1 MRNRLA
7 ALLVPLA
14 LSACA
19 TYGYPGGSDGGYYG
33 REGRDRWDD
42 SDTPLHARLVE
53 NGSGLGISLNR
64 PAHVAIF
71 EILPGAGVGLLYPG
85 YSREAAYLSSG
96 FSYVS
101 GRTSRR
107 YDWYNA
113 SYNHSGRRRNEPR
126 FYLLV
131 ASRRPLRT
139 ERFHSGGSLR
149 SALGLSSYSTGSYR
163 SVMND
168 LVEAVVPYQHDDDWT
183 TDVLAMWPDRR
194 YDQYWDDG
202 DRYTRV
208 RCANGTVVL
217 TPWELASYACG
228 TRRTGGNGNVPP
240 VRPKPDGDSTTVRKP
255 GRRRPEVP
263 TNGGSRPGTT
273 QVEAPERRPRDA
285 RPGTRPL
292 PEDRERPRVRPAEAG
307 DEAREPEAREVPRTR
322 EQPRSEEPRR
332 EAPRVRET
340 REERPAPAPRR
351 ESPPPA
357 REEPRRSEPARTET
371 RRADPPPRAE
381 PRNDTPRND
390 TPRAE
395 RPSRTRDPQR

>member
-19 TYGYPGGSDGGYYG
+19 TYGYPGGNDGGYYG

-42 SDTPLHARLVE
+42 YDAPLHARLEE
-53 NGSGLGISLNR
+53 NGSGLGIRLNR

-71 EILPGAGVGLLYPG
+71 EIVPGAGVGLLYPG

-113 SYNHSGRRRNEPR
+113 SYNHSRLGRNEPR

-149 SALGLSSYSTGSYR
+149 SVLGLSSYSTVNYR
-163 SVMND
+163 TVMNEV
-168 LVEAVVPYQHDDDWT
+168 VEAVVPYQHDDDWT

-194 YDQYWDDG
+194 YDRYYNDG
-202 DRYTRV
+202 QRYTRV
-208 RCANGTVVL
+208 QCPNGTVVL
-217 TPWELASYACG
+217 TPWELSSYACG
-228 TRRTGGNGNVPP
+228 RRPNSGNGNVPP
-240 VRPKPDGDSTTVRKP
+240 VRPRPGSDSAKVAEKP
-255 GRRRPEVP
+255 GRHRPEIPSTGGTRPGSTRVDAPGRRPGHV
-263 TNGGSRPGTT
+263 N
-273 QVEAPERRPRDA
+273 
-285 RPGTRPL
+285 PL
-292 PEDRERPRVRPAEAG
+292 PEDGAKPRTRPAVEAG
-307 DEAREPEAREVPRTR
+307 DRVREPETREVPRVR
-322 EQPRSEEPRR
+322 EQPRDEPRR

-340 REERPAPAPRR
+340 REERPAPAPRER
-351 ESPPPA
+351 ETR
-357 REEPRRSEPARTET
+357 REELRRSEPARTET

-381 PRNDTPRND
+381 PRNDAPK
-390 TPRAE
+390 AE
-395 RPSRTRDPQR
+395 RPSRSRDPQR

>member
-19 TYGYPGGSDGGYYG
+19 TYGYPGGNDGGYYG

-42 SDTPLHARLVE
+42 RDAPLHARLE
-53 NGSGLGISLNR
+53 ERGSGLGIRLNR

-71 EILPGAGVGLLYPG
+71 EIVPGAGVGLLYPG
-85 YSREAAYLSSG
+85 YSREAEYLSSG

-113 SYNHSGRRRNEPR
+113 SYNHSRRYRNEPR

-149 SALGLSSYSTGSYR
+149 SSLGLSSYSSVNYR
-163 SVMND
+163 RVMND
-168 LVEAVVPYQHDDDWT
+168 VVEAVVPYQHEDDWT
-183 TDVLAMWPDRR
+183 TDVLAVWPDRR
-194 YDQYWDDG
+194 YDRYWDDG
-202 DRYTRV
+202 QRYTRV
-208 RCANGTVVL
+208 QCPNGTIVL
-217 TPWELASYACG
+217 TPWELSSYACG
-228 TRRTGGNGNVPP
+228 TRRSGGNGSGGVPP
-240 VRPKPDGDSTTVRKP
+240 VRPKPDGDSTTVKKP

-263 TNGGSRPGTT
+263 TTGGSRPGTT

-307 DEAREPEAREVPRTR
+307 DRAREPETREAPRVR
-322 EQPRSEEPRR
+322 EQPRDDEPRR

-351 ESPPPA
+351 ETPA
-357 REEPRRSEPARTET
+357 REEPRRADPPARSEEP
-371 RRADPPPRAE
+371 RRADPPARAE
-381 PRNDTPRND
+381 PRSEPRND

-395 RPSRTRDPQR
+395 RPSRTREP